1 MQVYVQK
8 EEGEEG
14 KRATTIL
21 PGDVF
26 GVVASNMEG
35 YVEIRV
41 ERGGEKLLW
50 NKGNNDFFSVKKR
63 FLQELLNFIE
73 MAFDVGL
80 AEIKGT
86 YLDEFTED
94 QDVLRM
100 FVAIS

>member
-1 MQVYVQK
+1 MQIFTERE
-8 EEGEEG
+8 EEGEG
-14 KRATTIL
+14 KKTTMFL